1 MAGYHT
7 YGLGDIVEISHINSS
22 DQSVVG
28 TIGAITSM
36 ANYIGDYKYRVE
48 GAPGCVFKATQLRL
62 VKTHQSRIAERDR
75 TYGTGTYQVALQ
87 QLVNINKG
95 KESSM
100 TKYKVGDLVK
110 VVYDDNYGRTMAE
123 QSCSPYVG
131 KQGKI
136 LSINGW
142 GNDAKTYP
150 YVVEGL
156 PTGLSEEEIK
166 LISHKG
172 EERMNILTF
181 AKLSK
186 EQRQLNK
193 VGLLDDEGQLTDDGT
208 ELVLNILAQQPEIQK
223 QLVELSKKYKD
234 EECKK

>member
-1 MAGYHT
+1 MRQPTLYPGDKVEVIGSDSGSWVLGLRGVIRDSNGILGYPYHVAGID
-7 YGLGDIVEISHINSS
+7 GWS
-22 DQSVVG
+22 
-28 TIGAITSM
+28 
-36 ANYIGDYKYRVE
+36 
-48 GAPGCVFKATQLRL
+48 FKSTQLRL
-62 VKTHQSRIAERDR
+62 IR
-75 TYGTGTYQVALQ
+75 
-87 QLVNINKG
+87 KG
-95 KESSM
+95 RKPSM
-100 TKYKVGDLVK
+100 PKHKVGDLVK
-110 VVYDDNYGRTMAE
+110 VIYDDNYNKSKMD
-123 QSCSPYVG
+123 QSRSPYVG

-136 LSINGW
+136 LSVNGW
-142 GNDAKTYP
+142 GDDVETYP